1 MGIRL
6 CERLGVYA
14 YTLQF
19 LGRLDKSDSLIKQH
33 CIFLGFVLSLLQEAL
48 MSKFFDFCNKYQRR
62 LGAVLFLLMTVL
74 YVFPVVSYWDYFNK
88 TYIDV
93 PYFLHYMLEL
103 GKMSNFV
110 ADAAALPGHL
120 PLNRQLFTMDILI
133 VISFCVVVVCAVL
146 FFTLKNHKDATI
158 ALAMIAMFIGTV
170 FVFRI
175 DYNLETLSWDIRG
188 NGYAALA
195 LFALY
200 IVYLLLRRFYAPA
213 KARIQAFR
221 AERQANRKP
230 TKNERIA
237 ELERKVAELENKD
250 KQ

>member
-1 MGIRL
+1 M
-6 CERLGVYA
+6 
-14 YTLQF
+14 
-19 LGRLDKSDSLIKQH
+19 
-33 CIFLGFVLSLLQEAL
+33 
-48 MSKFFDFCNKYQRR
+48 MKFFDFCNKYQRR

-103 GKMSNFV
+103 GKMSNFI
-110 ADAAALPGHL
+110 ADAAALPEHL

-146 FFTLKNHKDATI
+146 FFTLKNHKDVTI
-158 ALAMIAMFIGTV
+158 ALAMIAMFVGTV

-200 IVYLLLRRFYAPA
+200 VFYLLLRRFYAPA
-213 KARIQAFR
+213 KARVVASV
-221 AERQANRKP
+221 ERRKASRKP
-230 TKNERIA
+230 TKDERIA
-237 ELERKVAELENKD
+237 ELEKRVAELESKD
-250 KQ
+250 EHQKSTPS